1 MNYICL
7 LTLERGR
14 LPLLQF
20 DLTCIDKGA
29 LPVSCVLCALC
40 RYYLNSFY
48 AIIRT
53 GRSWFNSLVIHLY
66 LLFLFLFLMLFT
78 CFLYSFGY
86 FFSLWNILCPFAI
99 LFTYAAGFFLLVSSS
114 YAKVYDF
121 YRSFNC

>member
-20 DLTCIDKGA
+20 DLTYIDKGA

-66 LLFLFLFLMLFT
+66 LLFLFLFLFLMLFT

-86 FFSLWNILCPFAI
+86 FFSLWNIIYTFIYLCCYF
-99 LFTYAAGFFLLVSSS
+99 LSAGFFFLWKL
-114 YAKVYDF
+114 Y
-121 YRSFNC
+121 